1 MREKNKKIG
10 FMPVSNEI
18 GMKLPPPRPARSF
31 IPDWYR
37 KADRFIGG
45 KMEIRDVGG
54 LNKDIKLCVPFLDA
68 LMGGYCIELPTSLI
82 VKRDSRGVT
91 FFWHE
96 YPEPIE
102 NRPKNMAVTLPRPSG
117 HDEDLYA
124 WKTVWGVVTPPG
136 YSAIYTHPMNR
147 FDLPFITTSG
157 IMDTDVYSGAGEIP
171 FFLKKDFEGIIEA
184 GTPIVQV
191 FPFKR
196 DAWEHEILETDNN
209 VLEKKRYL
217 VQRVL
222 FDGYKKLFWQRKQFD

>member
-1 MREKNKKIG
+1 MKNNKKKIV
-10 FMPVSNEI
+10 FMPTSAEI
-18 GMKLPPPRPARSF
+18 GLRLPPPRPARFF

-45 KMEIRDVGG
+45 KMEIREAGG
-54 LNKDIKLCVPFLDA
+54 LNKDLKLCVPFLDA
-68 LMGGYCIELPTSLI
+68 LMGGYCIELSTSII
-82 VKRDSRGVT
+82 VKRDSNGVN

-96 YPEPIE
+96 EPMPMQV
-102 NRPKNMAVTLPRPSG
+102 RPKDMAVTLPRPSG
-117 HDEDLYA
+117 HDDSLYA
-124 WKTVWGVVTPPG
+124 WKTSWGVITPPG

-157 IMDTDVYSGAGEIP
+157 IMDTDQYSSGGEIP

-196 DAWEHEILETDNN
+196 DAWEHEVVESDNS
-209 VLEKKRYL
+209 LEKKRYL

-222 FDGYKKLFWQRKQFD
+222 FDGYKKLFWQRKEYL